1 LEIGFL
7 EGRSDSRDME
17 ELVMKPI
24 ENKIYELE
32 NVDKIV
38 TAIEDG
44 LAVIRVDFKYGENI
58 DNKY

>member
-1 LEIGFL
+1 
-7 EGRSDSRDME
+7 
-17 ELVMKPI
+17 MKPI